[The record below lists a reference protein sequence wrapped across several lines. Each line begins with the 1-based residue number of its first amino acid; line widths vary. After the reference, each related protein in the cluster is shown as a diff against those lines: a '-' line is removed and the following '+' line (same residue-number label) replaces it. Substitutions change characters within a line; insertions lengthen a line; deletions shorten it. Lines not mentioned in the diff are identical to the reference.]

1 MINNAEAKTDAG
13 CRTPRLSG
21 EKPGKYHLLVQVRL
35 EFGMRYTPR
44 VL

>member
-1 MINNAEAKTDAG
+1 MINDTEAKTDAG
-13 CRTPRLSG
+13 CRKPRLAS
-21 EKPGKYHLLVQVRL
+21 EKLMRYHLLVQVHL